1 MKDSR
6 RSFLLEPPLQ
16 PIVAGLAFLR
26 HSRFR
31 LREDYLVKIR
41 RSVELL
47 DDKQIWSRLNWESN
61 SIGNLLLHLAGN
73 LRQWV
78 ICGIGGARDGRQRSL
93 EFTAHESRTRDE
105 LLQLLESTIDEADQI
120 LARLVE
126 EVESDGDEAPLQRT
140 IVPQGYSQTV
150 LDAVFHV
157 VEHFS
162 YHTGQIVLLAK
173 WQKGSA
179 IALYD
184 ETELE
189 NR

>member
-6 RSFLLEPPLQ
+6 RSFLLEPPTR
-16 PIVAGLAFLR
+16 PMMAGVAFLR

-31 LREDYLVKIR
+31 LREDYLEKIR
-41 RSVELL
+41 RSVGML

-61 SIGNLLLHLAGN
+61 SIGNLMLHLAGN

-78 ICGIGGARDGRQRSL
+78 ICGIGGEPDKRERSL
-93 EFTAHESRTRDE
+93 EFSANESRTGVD
-105 LLQLLESTIDEADQI
+105 LLKLVESTIEEADLV
-120 LARLVE
+120 LARLE
-126 EVESDGDEAPLQRT
+126 EESEESEAALKRI

-150 LDAVFHV
+150 LDALFHV

-162 YHTGQIVLLAK
+162 YHTGQIVMLAK

-179 IALYD
+179 LALYD
-184 ETELE
+184 DKELE
-189 NR
+189 NG